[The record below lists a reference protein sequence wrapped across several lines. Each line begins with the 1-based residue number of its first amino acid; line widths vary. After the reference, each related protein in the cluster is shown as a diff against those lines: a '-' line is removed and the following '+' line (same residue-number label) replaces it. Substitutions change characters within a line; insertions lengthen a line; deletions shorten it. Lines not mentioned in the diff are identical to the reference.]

1 MSYNILFLHKNDL
14 QAIVNINDAIEENL
28 WIKSE
33 IADFLARKENRF
45 GLKLVVENVIAS
57 YITCWNFR
65 DTCEIGQIVTG
76 KEFRRRGFAS
86 ALMNN
91 LTVEFPALKEI
102 FLEVRADNKV
112 AIRFYQSFG
121 YRVTRTRKAY
131 YPDKTDGVEMVLRME
146 RE

>member
-1 MSYNILFLHKNDL
+1 MSYNILFLNRNDL
-14 QAIVNINDAIEENL
+14 QAIVYINDAIEEKL
-28 WIKSE
+28 WNKNE

-57 YITCWNFR
+57 YITGWIFR

-102 FLEVRADNKV
+102 FLEVRADNKG
-112 AIRFYQSFG
+112 AIRFYQRFG
-121 YRVTRTRKAY
+121 YKVTRTRKAY
-131 YPDKTDGVEMVLRME
+131 YQDKTDGIEMVLRME
-146 RE
+146 KK

>member
-1 MSYNILFLHKNDL
+1 MSYNNFFLNRKDI
-14 QAIVNINDAIEENL
+14 QTIVNINDAIEENL
-28 WIKSE
+28 WNRRE
-33 IADFLARKENRF
+33 VTAFLAHKENRF

-57 YITCWNFR
+57 YITGWIFR
-65 DTCEIGQIVTG
+65 DACEIGQIVTG

-91 LTVEFPALKEI
+91 LKIEFPALKEI
-102 FLEVRADNKV
+102 ILEVRADNKV
-112 AIRFYQSFG
+112 AIHFYQSFG

>member
-1 MSYNILFLHKNDL
+1 MSYNILFLDKNDL
-14 QAIVNINDAIEENL
+14 QAIVNINDVIEENL
-28 WIKSE
+28 WVNSE

-57 YITCWNFR
+57 YITGWNFR

-91 LTVEFPALKEI
+91 LKIEFPALKEI

-146 RE
+146 RK